1 MENTTTLLSAMAL
14 STKDLTS
21 AVMLGV
27 EIDDPILAVW
37 VVAKYLVEMG
47 VLVIWVESVVRRRR
61 AVKDIDKREVDE
73 KMGSG
78 NLYQSRPTR
87 CLRNP
92 KFVHI
97 NNSVIVDNISGVCRF
112 FKRMT
117 NRLQQF
123 TSTVHCM
130 CAQCEYSTGERNSVA
145 CSSAVDNHSN
155 AGKKNR
161 R

>member
-1 MENTTTLLSAMAL
+1 MAL

-97 NNSVIVDNISGVCRF
+97 NNSVIVDKILAAFAAFLSG
-112 FKRMT
+112 
-117 NRLQQF
+117 
-123 TSTVHCM
+123 
-130 CAQCEYSTGERNSVA
+130 
-145 CSSAVDNHSN
+145 
-155 AGKKNR
+155 
-161 R
+161 